1 MNNLNKQTILHLI
14 TCLIPFIVFVF
25 ILPFIFSST
34 CNGESIRKDSTENKA
49 LENLCNGKTAEKFLE
64 KGVSVAREYV
74 CLCQQAAKQSD
85 QNLCRQTINLNNGKD
100 LIETCKKLFGTKDA
114 TGNYKASDS
123 SMRVCKELFNSVK

>member
-1 MNNLNKQTILHLI
+1 MKDTFIICFAITLIL
-14 TCLIPFIVFVF
+14 FS
-25 ILPFIFSST
+25 ILGST
-34 CNGESIRKDSTENKA
+34 CNNESVRKDQVTNKA

-64 KGVSVAREYV
+64 KGVSIAREYV

-100 LIETCKKLFGTKDA
+100 LIGTCKELFGVKNAAGD
-114 TGNYKASDS
+114 YKTTDS